1 MIDLTPLDVRKK
13 RGDFR
18 KVLRGYDADEVDS
31 FIEMV
36 AERLEELVKENLTLA
51 ERVER
56 LQDQVS
62 QQENREEAVREALV
76 TAQELRRDMRL
87 QARREAE
94 LLRREAEGEIEKII
108 GEAERQLAERQEAL
122 AETERMRLRFLKSFR
137 SLLEREMDAVEVE
150 EGRKPLEDTPLEI
163 DFTVKDIEAQV
174 DLSGDLDEDPEGA
187 AETEMEAPSAT
198 GSSSEAAATGAEA
211 SDGERQPSAQAPDGS
226 SGESRARSETGEAPT
241 EAPVSE
247 APADELR
254 ERSGELSGAEAP
266 PEASAADRVEEV
278 DEEEGEGP
286 LLLSSFL
293 EDGEEERSGGD
304 DAR

>member
-36 AERLEELVKENLTLA
+36 AERLEELVKENLKLA

-62 QQENREEAVREALV
+62 QQENREQAVREALV

-108 GEAERQLAERQEAL
+108 GEAERQLSERQEAL
-122 AETERMRLRFLKSFR
+122 AEMERMRLRFLKSFR
-137 SLLEREMDAVEVE
+137 ALLEREMDAVEVE

-174 DLSGDLDEDPEGA
+174 DLSGDLDEEWEAGS
-187 AETEMEAPSAT
+187 ETEARSAT
-198 GSSSEAAATGAEA
+198 GSSSEGAAMGAEA
-211 SDGERQPSAQAPDGS
+211 SDEERQPSARAPDGS
-226 SGESRARSETGEAPT
+226 SAESRPGSETGGAST
-241 EAPVSE
+241 E

-254 ERSGELSGAEAP
+254 EPSRELSGTEAA
-266 PEASAADRVEEV
+266 PEASVSGPVEEV

-293 EDGEEERSGGD
+293 EEGDEERSSEGG
-304 DAR
+304 AR